1 MDNTEE
7 VGPKRKAEGRGCS
20 EEGVFESDKKQ
31 KVDDETKKLSM
42 LFATHLG
49 SAEVAGQPRR
59 VQ

>member
-1 MDNTEE
+1 MDNTEDL
-7 VGPKRKAEGRGCS
+7 GQKRKAEGRGCS
-20 EEGVFESDKKQ
+20 EVGVAKIEKKQ
-31 KVDDETKKLSM
+31 KVEDETKKLSM